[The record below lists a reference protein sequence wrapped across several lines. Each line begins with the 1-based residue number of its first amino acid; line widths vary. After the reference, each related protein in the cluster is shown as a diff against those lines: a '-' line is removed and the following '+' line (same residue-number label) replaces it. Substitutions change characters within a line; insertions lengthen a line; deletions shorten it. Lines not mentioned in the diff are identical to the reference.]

1 MTIKEWKY
9 KFKIFYLRPQLY
21 LTKINMYT
29 FYFFDILFPI
39 PTDRVAGQEYEF
51 EGKAS
56 NIIKLVY
63 EIHI

>member
-1 MTIKEWKY
+1 
-9 KFKIFYLRPQLY
+9 
-21 LTKINMYT
+21 MYT